1 MRSLLAGLLI
11 REAVNLRKCR
21 RSLFLNPLILNSPRK
36 TERKEC
42 LIDLEVGVMESIR

>member
-36 TERKEC
+36 TERKVC
-42 LIDLEVGVMESIR
+42 KSFLSKKLNPR